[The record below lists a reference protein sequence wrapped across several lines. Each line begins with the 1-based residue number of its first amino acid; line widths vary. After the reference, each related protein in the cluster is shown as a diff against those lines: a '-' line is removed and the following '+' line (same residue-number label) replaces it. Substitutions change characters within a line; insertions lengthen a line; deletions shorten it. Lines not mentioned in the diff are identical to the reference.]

1 MAMTSLTFTADI
13 PVAKRA
19 AIMRQL
25 AAIQAEENVR
35 ILFAIE
41 SGSRAWGFPSPDSDY
56 DVRYVYV
63 HDEDWYLSI
72 EQGRDVIEKPLIDD
86 WDVNGWD
93 LKKAIGL
100 LLKPNPVLLEWM
112 SSPVHYLWDEA
123 AVSALQD
130 FADKYITPSSCI
142 AHYYHLGKRTWERNI
157 DGQDQ
162 INLKKYFYVLRP
174 ALALRWVRMNPDRL
188 PPMNFQK
195 LVDGT
200 DISDET
206 QDEIADLLE
215 KKSKASEVGFGKRIG
230 VLDDIITAEFSWAS
244 ETGFPKFPVT
254 YDIMSEANALFRRL
268 LRGEVSHV

>member
-1 MAMTSLTFTADI
+1 MAMTSLTFKADI
-13 PVAKRA
+13 PDAKRA

-56 DVRYVYV
+56 DVRFVYV

-130 FADKYITPSSCI
+130 FADKNITPSSCI
-142 AHYYHLGKRTWERNI
+142 AHYYHLGKGTWERNI

-206 QDEIADLLE
+206 QIEIADLLE
-215 KKSKASEVGFGKRIG
+215 KKSKASEVGLGKRIG
-230 VLDDIITAEFSWAS
+230 VLDDIIAAEFSWAS

-254 YDIMSEANALFRRL
+254 DDIMSEANALFRRL
-268 LRGEVSHV
+268 LREELSHV